1 MILRRK
7 LALKL
12 RQISALTLPMCFE
25 REFTRLSPELAKI
38 HRAEFN
44 RVKDELI
51 GQWERNTG
59 QIWPRYTEDILAKNG
74 VTVARKAGGPL
85 TLIILLKVVMAGQI
99 SGGIC
104 TQHVFLTSIK
114 VAFTGLEELSV
125 KFFPAN
131 N

>member
-1 MILRRK
+1 
-7 LALKL
+7 
-12 RQISALTLPMCFE
+12 MCFE

-74 VTVARKAGGPL
+74 VTVARKAGGPFDAHH
-85 TLIILLKVVMAGQI
+85 IIE
-99 SGGIC
+99 SSYGG
-104 TQHVFLTSIK
+104 
-114 VAFTGLEELSV
+114 
-125 KFFPAN
+125 P
-131 N
+131 